1 MYWIVLCIFR
11 KSYDCLFVC
20 FVVVFSQL
28 KDDNEMSF
36 IGLYSIT
43 YALIIEVQWKKNTAV
58 TLFRKSGVNISLYI
72 SCRSLEFY
80 INVYE
85 LILFDITVI
94 SCSRL
99 SHFVLCYF
107 ISSHVLFRFN
117 LSYLISSAVNI
128 FPVQGYYWRWYNILL
143 IRRRHNAQVYQSV
156 NDYTSRILHFIFN
169 FRESLADKV

>member
-1 MYWIVLCIFR
+1 MKF
-11 KSYDCLFVC
+11 
-20 FVVVFSQL
+20 
-28 KDDNEMSF
+28 NE
-36 IGLYSIT
+36 
-43 YALIIEVQWKKNTAV
+43 KNTAV

-143 IRRRHNAQVYQSV
+143 IRRRHNAQVHQSV